1 MNQELHQK
9 ALAMKKNRV
18 HKKQWQMLLR
28 ALALCVVFC
37 TTYLLVLPAITMQ
50 SQPICGLE
58 GHVHSAECWS
68 QPETVFENCGIPA
81 GVTVVHQHSELCK
94 NEAGELICPL
104 EEKTTHTHDEGCL
117 TRTQTLNCPAGHVH
131 SEDCRKTETVLSCT
145 LAEAPGHTHSESC
158 TGTQTVQVCT
168 LEDHEHGEDCFAEE
182 PVICQIP
189 ESEGH
194 AHGEGCY
201 TLVEIPCTETAPAE
215 HIHEES
221 CYLVTETLTCGL
233 EETDGTAFE
242 HIHTQSCLTVRQSVL
257 LCTLAEHIH
266 EPTCYRAEEVP
277 AVDDK

>member
-9 ALAMKKNRV
+9 ALAMKKNRA
-18 HKKQWQMLLR
+18 HRKGRQMLLR

-37 TTYLLVLPAITMQ
+37 TTYLLVLPAITMRQ
-50 SQPICGLE
+50 EPICGLE

-117 TRTQTLNCPAGHVH
+117 TRTQTLNCPADHG
-131 SEDCRKTETVLSCT
+131 EDCRKTETVLSCT
-145 LAEAPGHTHSESC
+145 LEEAPGHTHSESC

-201 TLVEIPCTETAPAE
+201 TIVELPCTETAPAE

-221 CYLVTETLTCGL
+221 C
-233 EETDGTAFE
+233 
-242 HIHTQSCLTVRQSVL
+242 
-257 LCTLAEHIH
+257 
-266 EPTCYRAEEVP
+266 
-277 AVDDK
+277 